1 MTTENSLLFFLMT
14 LSMIFLLR
22 NLHQN
27 DSLSLMSSGPSRQ
40 LSSQSFKDKVCTNV
54 DLDGYLA
61 TVSTKESV
69 QFTYDMLKNS
79 RNGEN
84 KLKTM
89 IQNKTSISTQEA
101 QTYGMG
107 LLTAAVPIA
116 VVFIFSVLSSFVYS
130 SCLCCKCCPCNFCC
144 SCCKKIP
151 PIKRSDLTRPAVF
164 AFVMGLGVIA
174 SAVAGLIFNE
184 KFIIGYNKVQC
195 SSASSLNDFIM
206 GSNTTSNNKTYRF
219 LGLSGA
225 SNQLGSIISSFN
237 QTISSLESNFQDTQW
252 IDNDQ
257 SQLETLI
264 QYIYT
269 HNQGSTV
276 RTSDPRSP
284 QKTSMVT
291 PPYFKVKNIS
301 IYFLYFFFFLNK

>member
-1 MTTENSLLFFLMT
+1 MATQNSLLFFLMT
-14 LSMIFLLR
+14 LSVIFLLR

-27 DSLSLMSSGPSRQ
+27 DSFSLSSSGPPRQ

-54 DLDGYLA
+54 NLDGYLA

-84 KLKTM
+84 KLKTL

-107 LLTAAVPIA
+107 LLTAAIPIA

-144 SCCKKIP
+144 GCCKKIT
-151 PIKRSDLTRPAVF
+151 PIKRSDLTRPAII

-184 KFIIGYNKVQC
+184 KFILGYNKVQC
-195 SSASSLNDFIM
+195 STATSLNEFIT

-225 SNQLGSIISSFN
+225 SNQLNTIVSSFN
-237 QTISSLESNFQDTQW
+237 NTISSLDSNFKDTQW
-252 IDNDQ
+252 IDSDQ
-257 SQLETLI
+257 SQLEALI

-269 HNQGSTV
+269 HNQDSTV
-276 RTSDPRSP
+276 RTSDPRSA
-284 QKTSMVT
+284 QKTSMVK
-291 PPYFKVKNIS
+291 PHYFTVKHIS
-301 IYFLYFFFFLNK
+301 IHFLIN

>member
-1 MTTENSLLFFLMT
+1 MATQNSLLFFLMT
-14 LSMIFLLR
+14 LSVIFLLR

-27 DSLSLMSSGPSRQ
+27 DSFSLQSSGPPRQ
-40 LSSQSFKDKVCTNV
+40 LSSQSFQDKVCTNV
-54 DLDGYLA
+54 NLDGYLA

-84 KLKTM
+84 KLKTL
-89 IQNKTSISTQEA
+89 ILNKTSISTQEA

-107 LLTAAVPIA
+107 LLTAAIPIA

-144 SCCKKIP
+144 GCCKKTS
-151 PIKRSDLTRPAVF
+151 PIKRSDLTRPAVI

-184 KFIIGYNKVQC
+184 KFIVGYNKVQC
-195 SSASSLNDFIM
+195 SAATSLNDFIT

-237 QTISSLESNFQDTQW
+237 QTISSLDSNFQDTQW
-252 IDNDQ
+252 IDSDQ
-257 SQLETLI
+257 SQLEALI

-269 HNQGSTV
+269 HNQDSTV
-276 RTSDPRSP
+276 TTSDPRSA
-284 QKTSMVT
+284 QKTAMVK
-291 PPYFKVKNIS
+291 PPYFTVKNFNIH
-301 IYFLYFFFFLNK
+301 FLKFFYMI